1 MQLDRKR
8 RTTEQMRVSFRP
20 TKEASKEYTPFV
32 ERLATHPRVKRV
44 CDVGGGANPTLSL
57 DFIKRN
63 ELDYVVLDVSAEE
76 LAKAPDGYTKT
87 QADIASPRFDIAGN
101 NYDLVISRFVAE
113 HARNGRYFHTNVKRL
128 LVKGGL
134 AFHFFPTLYAP
145 PFVINRLLPEWLSEA
160 MLLLNNPYRTQE
172 GKRAKFPTYY
182 SWCRGPT
189 PRQIR
194 KFVEVGYRVE
204 EYIGFYGH
212 RGYYSKV
219 KPLVSVHDWLSST
232 LIKHPLPLLTSYAY
246 VLLSKAPE

>member
-1 MQLDRKR
+1 
-8 RTTEQMRVSFRP
+8 MRVSFRP
-20 TKEASKEYTPFV
+20 TEDVRKGYRTFV
-32 ERLATHPRVKRV
+32 ERLATHPRVKKV

-76 LAKAPDGYTKT
+76 LAKAPDEYTKIH
-87 QADIASPRFDIAGN
+87 ADIASPSFDIAGD
-101 NYDLVISRFVAE
+101 NYDLVISRMVAE
-113 HARNGRYFHTNVKRL
+113 HVRNGRYFHTNVKRL

-134 AFHFFPTLYAP
+134 AFHLFPTLYAP

-160 MLLLNNPYRTQE
+160 MLLLINPNRTQE
-172 GKRAKFPTYY
+172 GKHAKFPAYY

-204 EYIGFYGH
+204 EYIGYYGH
-212 RGYYSKV
+212 HGYYSKV
-219 KPLVSVHDWLSST
+219 KPLVRVHDWVSST
-232 LIKHPLPLLTSYAY
+232 LIKHPLPLLTSYAT
-246 VLLSKAPE
+246 VLLSKAAE